1 MNDIPDGRVTQL
13 LCNWADGDKR
23 ALGELMPLVYAELR
37 RLAQRHL
44 RRERSNHT
52 LQRTALVHEAFLRL
66 VNQKEVRWQS
76 RAQFLGLAS
85 QLMRR
90 ILVDHARNRLAAKRG
105 AGAPVVSLDQT
116 GAALEP
122 AGADSGDGPTA
133 AVDVASDPQ
142 VDLAA
147 IDAVLARLEALD
159 PKQGRIV
166 ELRFFGG
173 LTIEETAEV
182 IGISEATV
190 KREWVLA
197 RAWLRRE
204 LTEER
209 PA

>member
-90 ILVDHARNRLAAKRG
+90 ILVDHARSRLAAKRG

-122 AGADSGDGPTA
+122 AGPDSGDGPTA
-133 AVDVASDPQ
+133 AVDVASDPE
-142 VDLAA
+142 VDLSA
-147 IDAVLARLEALD
+147 IDAVLARLESLD

>member
-13 LCNWADGDKR
+13 LCKWADGDKR

-52 LQRTALVHEAFLRL
+52 LQRTALVHEAFMRL

-105 AGAPVVSLDQT
+105 AGAPVISLDQT

-122 AGADSGDGPTA
+122 AGPDSGDGPTA
-133 AVDVASDPQ
+133 AVDVASDPE
-142 VDLAA
+142 VDLSA

-204 LTEER
+204 LTAER
-209 PA
+209 PP

>member
-13 LCNWADGDKR
+13 LCEWADGDKR

-105 AGAPVVSLDQT
+105 AGAPVISLDQT

-133 AVDVASDPQ
+133 AVDVASDPE

>member
-13 LCNWADGDKR
+13 LCEWADGDKR

-105 AGAPVVSLDQT
+105 GGAAVVSLDQT

-133 AVDVASDPQ
+133 AVDVASDPE